1 MDEEEFRI
9 VSGFLADHVSQVEG
23 RGAVR
28 LSTDD
33 EQTLCKLAA
42 GELDKKTIEDL
53 LPLLRDNS
61 MAIAFLADQ
70 IKSRRA
76 VSRPSANSAPPSES

>member
-9 VSGFLADHVSQVEG
+9 VSSFLADHASQVEG
-23 RGAVR
+23 RGTVR

-61 MAIAFLADQ
+61 AAIAFLADQ

-76 VSRPSANSAPPSES
+76 ASLLPPDSGPPSAP